1 MVWIQTNFTAEAMN
15 KGQEQAQP
23 KPVVVAEKPAVKKKT
38 KPEVVAE
45 TIEVVPETIEAEEV
59 AVVEPEAVEPEAE

>member
-15 KGQEQAQP
+15 KGQAQAQP

-38 KPEVVAE
+38 KP
-45 TIEVVPETIEAEEV
+45 EVVPETIEAEEV

>member
-15 KGQEQAQP
+15 KGQSQVAP
-23 KPVVVAEKPAVKKKT
+23 KVVAEKPAVKKKT